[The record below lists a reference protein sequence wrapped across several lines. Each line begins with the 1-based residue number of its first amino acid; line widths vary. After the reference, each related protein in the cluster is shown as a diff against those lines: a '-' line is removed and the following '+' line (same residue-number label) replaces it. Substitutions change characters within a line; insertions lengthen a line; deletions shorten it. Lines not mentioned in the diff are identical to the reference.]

1 LELDRIMT
9 SLPRTFAQQQS
20 RSSSMI
26 TFGGTAWMYPP
37 ADVDYA
43 LAHTT
48 YTYRRVGNTIIV
60 PDMNTLINIYTDIFN
75 RTAETQPIGNPG
87 YTLGEGTSLLDMGKE
102 IQFKLPGGNLIITW
116 RLMRQ
121 LTPQLPVTVI
131 PNPGNSPNGTIG
143 YIVTFVSYTPAY
155 AVLNSIDTIQVLRTG

>member
-1 LELDRIMT
+1 MT

-26 TFGGTAWMYPP
+26 TFGDTMWMYPP
-37 ADVDYA
+37 ADVEYG

-48 YTYRRVGNTIIV
+48 FSYRRVGNTLIF
-60 PDMNTLINIYTDIFN
+60 PDMNNLSAVYTDIYT
-75 RTAETQPIGNPG
+75 RTVETQPIGNAG

-102 IQFKLPGGNLIITW
+102 IHFELPDGNLVITW

-121 LTPQLPVTVI
+121 MTPQLPATVI
-131 PNPGNSPNGTIG
+131 PNPGNSPNDTIG
-143 YIVTFVSYTPAY
+143 YVTTFTSYAY
-155 AVLNSIDTIQVLRTG
+155 TNVPPGAFDTVRVLRTG